1 MELKE
6 FGGCVVL
13 FRGALGARLGVS
25 LMGGPARKNM
35 NLFLALRE
43 GFEASRIR

>member
-6 FGGCVVL
+6 FGGCGVL

-25 LMGGPARKNM
+25 LMGAAARKNKD
-35 NLFLALRE
+35 LKLA
-43 GFEASRIR
+43 A